1 MFKLFKDLFTLYW
14 ILALTIGISLAG
26 LGAYLEK
33 ISIVILALIIPLFVM
48 IVLEIIAQ
56 KRFKKINQIR
66 EINCNIAR
74 YYEELNQLRIKCK
87 DKKLL
92 SFLECNI
99 SAAFL
104 DLGRYSDA
112 LCCLLGINIADLGKG
127 TLGIQNQIIYFNNL
141 AYAYIELGDF
151 EKAEQAL
158 ENMRMN
164 IENPKISS
172 NAANKSFWFDYY
184 NVKKMIIQMKK
195 GNFEGAEQF
204 FLSMLDKATSNIHQV
219 YESYHLA
226 FVYMNTNRPEEA
238 KRYIDFVLNYGGDT
252 VYRAKTLQMKESGQ
266 GEII

>member
-33 ISIVILALIIPLFVM
+33 ISIVIFALIIPLLVM

-99 SAAFL
+99 SVAFL

-127 TLGIQNQIIYFNNL
+127 TLDIQNQIIYFNNL
-141 AYAYIELGDF
+141 AY
-151 EKAEQAL
+151 
-158 ENMRMN
+158 
-164 IENPKISS
+164 
-172 NAANKSFWFDYY
+172 
-184 NVKKMIIQMKK
+184 
-195 GNFEGAEQF
+195 
-204 FLSMLDKATSNIHQV
+204 
-219 YESYHLA
+219 
-226 FVYMNTNRPEEA
+226 VYMNTNRPEQA

-252 VYRAKTLQMKESGQ
+252 VYRAKTLQLKASGQ
-266 GEII
+266 GESL

>member
-33 ISIVILALIIPLFVM
+33 ISIVILALIIPLLVM

-74 YYEELNQLRIKCK
+74 YYEELDQLRIKCK

-99 SAAFL
+99 SVAFL

-141 AYAYIELGDF
+141 AYAY
-151 EKAEQAL
+151 
-158 ENMRMN
+158 
-164 IENPKISS
+164 
-172 NAANKSFWFDYY
+172 
-184 NVKKMIIQMKK
+184 
-195 GNFEGAEQF
+195 
-204 FLSMLDKATSNIHQV
+204 
-219 YESYHLA
+219 
-226 FVYMNTNRPEEA
+226 MNTNRPEQA

-252 VYRAKTLQMKESGQ
+252 VYRAKTLQLKASGQ
-266 GEII
+266 GESL